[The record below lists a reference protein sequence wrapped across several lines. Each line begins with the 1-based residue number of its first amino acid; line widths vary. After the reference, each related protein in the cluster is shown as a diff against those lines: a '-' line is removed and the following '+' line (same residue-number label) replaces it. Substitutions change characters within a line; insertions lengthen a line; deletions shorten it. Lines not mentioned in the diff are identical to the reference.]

1 MSLTMTEVRAETFFS
16 PSHTYRR
23 QILGELATINGILM
37 NDSLRVPFRDDV
49 MTAKICLWHG
59 RFVREV
65 RSNDNL
71 YPIVAANIRSLREI
85 LVDPIEHSQL
95 EKISYFANGMSIGRR
110 AFSHYLH
117 HEILTDDVFPA
128 TRHTIV
134 ECAVLYLQRQDAYD
148 GPLPRMTETYK
159 RLKREGALPE
169 IMIDPVRVR
178 RMRQMR
184 KIVRE
189 QEAIGQA
196 EVRFREEGRREAVD
210 GAVAYIGR
218 SLLNIRGV
226 IGVAE
231 AREAVRVAVARE
243 RDIVNEARLREEESN
258 WARRNAE
265 FRARIEVLTANVE
278 MIWAGIPE
286 VERDIARVTRS
297 IEFTERAIKDKKSR
311 DKSNAWETMIRVAV
325 FATASWGAHLAI
337 TEAAGGG
344 IMIGTSIPW

>member
-1 MSLTMTEVRAETFFS
+1 MSVTMTETLS
-16 PSHTYRR
+16 PPLFTYRR
-23 QILGELATINGILM
+23 QILGELATMNGILM
-37 NDSLRVPFRDDV
+37 HDSLRVPFRDDE
-49 MTAKICLWHG
+49 MTAKICLWHS
-59 RFVREV
+59 RFVQEV
-65 RSNDNL
+65 RWSDNL
-71 YPIVAANIRSLREI
+71 YPVVAANIRSLREI
-85 LVDPIEHSQL
+85 LVDPIEHSRL
-95 EKISYFANGMSIGRR
+95 EKISYFANGMAIGRR
-110 AFSHYLH
+110 AFSYYLH
-117 HEILTDDVFPA
+117 YNTLTDDVFPA
-128 TRHTIV
+128 IRHTIV
-134 ECAVLYLQRQDAYD
+134 ECAVLCLQRHDAD
-148 GPLPRMTETYK
+148 EGPHPEITETYK

-196 EVRFREEGRREAVD
+196 EVRFREEGRREIVNT
-210 GAVAYIGR
+210 AVAYIGR
-218 SLLNIRGV
+218 SLLNIREVVGA
-226 IGVAE
+226 AE
-231 AREAVRVAVARE
+231 EREAARVVVARE
-243 RDIVNEARLREEESN
+243 RDVENEARLREEEAR
-258 WARRNAE
+258 WAERNAE